1 MIRTTSRRLTTCFND
16 SEPGERTHVR
26 PQPAATCP
34 ALRRRA
40 FRCLALTIGLVLPT
54 TLLAAPVGIDIDFND
69 NDILATLPA
78 TAPVVNDQR
87 STAQQAADMV
97 QRYIHQARTEGDPRY
112 LGYARALLDRWPENN
127 MTDRL
132 VVLDATVH
140 QSLHQFQMARELLSE
155 VVQSGDRIQ
164 RIQARLTLANLE
176 LVQGNYTAAHTHCE
190 QLAST
195 LPGLISTSC
204 LAHVQA
210 RTGQAST
217 AYATLLTAIQNAPHP
232 DPTSLIWA
240 EGTLADIATQ
250 LGRPEAGE
258 HWQKVLT
265 MAPEDLYARAQ
276 LADWLLEQGDTEAVV
291 ALTDTYEH
299 VDELAVIRAIAMKRQ
314 NHEGADQL
322 AARLKGRLDEA
333 LWRGNLLHQRDLARY
348 ALDIADEADS
358 ALQYAL
364 SNWQEQREPMD
375 TRLLLRAANRLD
387 DQAVLNNVRSWLQ
400 RHNQQD
406 ARYPDWETP

>member
-1 MIRTTSRRLTTCFND
+1 MIRTTSRRLTTCFNV
-16 SEPGERTHVR
+16 SKPGERTYVR
-26 PQPAATCP
+26 PQPANTRT

-40 FRCLALTIGLVLPT
+40 FRCLALTISLVLPT
-54 TLLAAPVGIDIDFND
+54 TLLAAPVGIDTDFND

-78 TAPVVNDQR
+78 TAPVVNDQP

-140 QSLHQFQMARELLSE
+140 QSLHQFQKARELLSE
-155 VVQSGDRIQ
+155 VVESGDRIQ
-164 RIQARLTLANLE
+164 RIQARLTLANIE

-210 RTGQAST
+210 RTGQASI
-217 AYATLLTAIQNAPHP
+217 AYATLLTAIQNATHP

-258 HWQKVLT
+258 HWQRVLT
-265 MAPEDLYARAQ
+265 MAPDDLYARAQ
-276 LADWLLEQGDTEAVV
+276 LADWRLEQGDTRAVIE
-291 ALTDTYEH
+291 LTNGFEN

-314 NHEGADQL
+314 SHEGIDRM
-322 AARLKGRLDEA
+322 AALLKDRFDEA

-348 ALDIADEADS
+348 ALDIADDPDT
-358 ALQYAL
+358 ALPYAL
-364 SNWQEQREPMD
+364 SNWLEQREPMD
-375 TRLLLRAANRLD
+375 TRLVLRAAKRLD
-387 DQAVLNNVRSWLQ
+387 DQSVLNDVRSWLQ

-406 ARYPDWETP
+406 ARYPDGETP